1 VIHHVEIVFHVEQMD
16 KGGYG
21 LADGKSGQRVFI
33 AHHQQLTHLDGR
45 LQLLTF
51 VGIVLHGW
59 MEGKTKRL
67 RSLGVQS

>member
-1 VIHHVEIVFHVEQMD
+1 
-16 KGGYG
+16 
-21 LADGKSGQRVFI
+21 
-33 AHHQQLTHLDGR
+33 
-45 LQLLTF
+45 LTF